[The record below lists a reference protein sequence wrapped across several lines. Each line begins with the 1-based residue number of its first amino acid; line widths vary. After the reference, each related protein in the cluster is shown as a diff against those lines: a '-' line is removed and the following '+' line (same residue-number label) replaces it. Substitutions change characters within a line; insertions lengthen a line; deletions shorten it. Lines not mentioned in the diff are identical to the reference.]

1 MRALTNLRRNQGMLA
16 ENICMKMDGIIAME
30 DGDIHKVHLQL

>member
-1 MRALTNLRRNQGMLA
+1 MRALIDLMRNQGMLA

-30 DGDIHKVHLQL
+30 DGDIRWVHLQL